1 VVLGIV
7 IGAVVALLLCAWIYD
22 RKIRARNRRLRDS
35 HEMSIADRDLC
46 RSIRATR
53 FGARPDLDTWKAP
66 KS

>member
-1 VVLGIV
+1 MVLGIV
-7 IGAVVALLLCAWIYD
+7 IGVVAALLLCAWIYD

-35 HEMSIADRDLC
+35 HEMSIADRDLR

-53 FGARPDLDTWKAP
+53 FGARPDLDTWKRP